1 MKGLFQKVISEDI
14 SRDTFSNNIFSDT
27 GDFRHSLFFVEEI
40 FIAEEIEAQRG
51 DGMPQFHSWLWHHW
65 G

>member
-1 MKGLFQKVISEDI
+1 MKLCTIKSL
-14 SRDTFSNNIFSDT
+14 TFSDT

-40 FIAEEIEAQRG
+40 FIAEEIVAQRG
-51 DGMPQFHSWLWHHW
+51 NGMLQFHSWLWHNW

>member
-1 MKGLFQKVISEDI
+1 M
-14 SRDTFSNNIFSDT
+14 TFSDT